1 MKRSLIYTLST
12 LALVPGI
19 AYAGD
24 FPGLVET
31 LMAVVAAVAL
41 ALGMLT
47 EGILAFLRH
56 RKFRWLAVLGYAG
69 LWLVGILIL
78 MWTRRA

>member
-1 MKRSLIYTLST
+1 MKRTLLIALAT
-12 LALVPGI
+12 LALVPGV

-24 FPGLVET
+24 FPGLIET
-31 LMAVVAAVAL
+31 LMAVL
-41 ALGMLT
+41 AGISLVLGMLT

-56 RKFRWLAVLGYAG
+56 RKFRWLAGLGYAG
-69 LWLVGILIL
+69 LWMAGILIL